1 MLKTKWLASRQ
12 TQVEVLKS
20 LSVANLYVCRGVG
33 HRVFCLTFFPFST
46 GLYLHSRY
54 LKLQKWYRKAK
65 FIYENQSMDRA
76 LEALEVTVL
85 LS

>member
-12 TQVEVLKS
+12 TQVEILKS
-20 LSVANLYVCRGVG
+20 LTVANLYVCRGVG

-46 GLYLHSRY
+46 CFNLHSRY

-65 FIYENQSMDRA
+65 FIYDNQSMDKA
-76 LEALEVTVL
+76 LEALEVTVP